1 MGSVTV
7 LHLDAGPDQSLDE
20 ELAQLAPLDVN
31 LVRGRLLSPEERER
45 RLREADAVLVAMT
58 QVDYD
63 AINCLEKCKVIV
75 RYGVGVDNIDLAAA
89 TERGIVVAYLPGY
102 CTEEVA
108 NHALALLLASARSI
122 LALDS
127 HVKGGGWTRRGETPR
142 PLYGET
148 LGIIGFGRIGRA
160 LARRALALDM
170 LVVAHDPYVSREVVA
185 EHGATKTDL
194 DSLLRE
200 SDYVSL
206 NASLTPETRGLI
218 GRRELALMKESA
230 FLINTARGPEVDET
244 ALVEALRDRRI
255 AGAALDVFEEE
266 PLPADS
272 PLRSLDNVV
281 LTPHMAF
288 FSRRSMARARREV
301 GLAAAAVLNGRWPKW
316 VANPEVAEKLSLL
329 PNDEQ

>member
-7 LHLDAGPDQSLDE
+7 LHLDAGPDQPLDE
-20 ELAQLAPLDVN
+20 ELAQLAPLEVN
-31 LVRGRLLSPEERER
+31 LVRGRLLDPDERQR

-58 QVDYD
+58 QIDCD
-63 AINCLEKCKVIV
+63 AVGCLEKCKVIV

-160 LARRALALDM
+160 LARRALALKM
-170 LVVAHDPYVSREVVA
+170 RLLAYDPYVDESVIA
-185 EHGATKTDL
+185 QHGAIKTGL
-194 DSLLRE
+194 DPLLRQ

-206 NASLTPETRGLI
+206 NASLTPETRGII
-218 GRRELALMKESA
+218 GRRELALMKETA
-230 FLINTARGPEVDET
+230 FLINTARGPEIDET
-244 ALVEALRDRRI
+244 ALLEALRDRRI
-255 AGAALDVFEEE
+255 AGAALDVFEQE
-266 PLPADS
+266 PLPPDS
-272 PLRSLDNVV
+272 PLRSLNNVL

-288 FSRRSMARARREV
+288 FSRQSMARARREV
-301 GLAAAAVLNGRWPKW
+301 GRAAAAVLNGRWPKW
-316 VANPEVAEKLSLL
+316 VANPEVSEKLSLL

>member
-1 MGSVTV
+1 MDSVTV
-7 LHLDAGPDQSLDE
+7 VHLDAGPDQSLDE
-20 ELAQLAPLDVN
+20 ELAQLAPLDVT
-31 LVRGRLLSPEERER
+31 LVRGRLSDAEERQR
-45 RLREADAVLVAMT
+45 QLREADAVLVAMT
-58 QVDYD
+58 QVDRD
-63 AINCLEKCKVIV
+63 VIDRLERCRVIV

-89 TERGIVVAYLPGY
+89 TERGIVVAFLPGY

-108 NHALALLLASARSI
+108 NHALALLLASARR
-122 LALDS
+122 LPALDS
-127 HVKGGGWTRRGETPR
+127 HVKGGGWTRRGEVPR

-160 LARRALALDM
+160 LARRALALD
-170 LVVAHDPYVSREVVA
+170 LRLLAHDPYVDKDVMA
-185 EHGATKTDL
+185 AHGASKTDL

-206 NASLTPETRGLI
+206 NASLTPETRGI
-218 GRRELALMKESA
+218 VGRRELALMKESA

-244 ALVEALRDRRI
+244 ALVEALRERRI

-266 PLPADS
+266 PLPPDR
-272 PLRSLDNVV
+272 PLRALDNVI

-288 FSRRSMARARREV
+288 FSRQSTARARREV
-301 GLAAAAVLNGRWPKW
+301 GRAAAAVLNGRWPKW
-316 VANPEVAEKLSLL
+316 VANPEVAEKVTLL